1 LQYGPYF
8 NNIMC
13 VNNWTLDQLGKNNII
28 LLKIDSNEMFLRILI
43 LREKV
48 FVFEYFDEL
57 ELLSENNLG

>member
-1 LQYGPYF
+1 MQYGPYF